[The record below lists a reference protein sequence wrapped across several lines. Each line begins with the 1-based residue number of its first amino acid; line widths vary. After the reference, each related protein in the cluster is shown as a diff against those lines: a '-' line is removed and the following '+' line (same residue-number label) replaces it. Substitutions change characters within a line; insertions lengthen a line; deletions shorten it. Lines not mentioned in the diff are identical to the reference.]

1 MSRSGMLLIVC
12 GPSGAGKSSLCHHLL
27 DRYPR
32 TRFSVSYTTRA
43 PRGREVDG
51 VDYHFVPRERFDAMI
66 AEEAFAE
73 WAEVHGNRYG
83 TSRSTVSHAL
93 QVGHDLLFDI
103 DVQGAAQ
110 LRAAFPEAVTVM
122 VTPPS
127 WALLEARLRARG
139 TDAEDVIQRRLEKA
153 RWELERF
160 DEFDYLLLNDD
171 LAESQQAIE
180 AIYLASARR
189 VVLQARAAEALLKAP
204 R

>member
-66 AEEAFAE
+66 AEGAFAE

-122 VTPPS
+122 VMPPS

-189 VVLQARAAEALLKAP
+189 VVLQARAAEALLTAP